1 MRAFSL
7 LGTSFGIGLAFG
19 PIACGMLIDAFG
31 WRSIFLLV
39 VGLAVV
45 AFILGARHLRESR
58 DPDAAGVDWP
68 GAATFTLALASLTYG
83 VLSAPQS
90 GWTSPFVL
98 ALLTVAALFL
108 AAFVVVERRVRRPM
122 LDLTLFRYPRFV
134 GVQLLAAA
142 PAYAFVVLLVLLP
155 IRFIG
160 IEGMTEVQ
168 AGQMMICLSGPLL
181 VLPMLAGLLA
191 RSVAPATLC
200 GIGLLI
206 AAVGL
211 VWLSQIPAGS
221 LAVVAPLLAIG
232 IGISLPWGLMDG
244 LAVSVVPKERAGMA
258 VGIFNTTRIASEG
271 VALAI
276 VSAALSDFTAAQ
288 LAARGVASNATEAAQ
303 LLVTGN
309 LGSAAT
315 KSLPQADQ
323 AMLVHA
329 YETAFETLLMV
340 LATIT
345 VVTAIVVFLG
355 LRRGPASEQE
365 TPALEACQEA

>member
-1 MRAFSL
+1 M
-7 LGTSFGIGLAFG
+7 
-19 PIACGMLIDAFG
+19 
-31 WRSIFLLV
+31 
-39 VGLAVV
+39 
-45 AFILGARHLRESR
+45 
-58 DPDAAGVDWP
+58 
-68 GAATFTLALASLTYG
+68 
-83 VLSAPQS
+83 
-90 GWTSPFVL
+90 
-98 ALLTVAALFL
+98 LLTVAVLFL
-108 AAFVVVERRVRRPM
+108 AAFVVIERRVRRPM

-191 RSVAPATLC
+191 RSVAPATIC

-211 VWLSQIPAGS
+211 VWLSQVPADG
-221 LAVVAPLLAIG
+221 AVVIAPLLTIG

-276 VSAALSDFTAAQ
+276 VSAALSGFTATR
-288 LAARGVASNATEAAQ
+288 LAARGVTLNATEAAQ

-309 LGSAAT
+309 LGAAM
-315 KSLPQADQ
+315 KSLPQTDN

-329 YETAFETLLMV
+329 YETAFDTLLMV

-345 VVTAIVVFLG
+345 VLTAIVVFLG
-355 LRRGPASEQE
+355 LRRGPASEHE
-365 TPALEACQEA
+365 TPALEACQEAKA

>member
-1 MRAFSL
+1 M
-7 LGTSFGIGLAFG
+7 
-19 PIACGMLIDAFG
+19 
-31 WRSIFLLV
+31 
-39 VGLAVV
+39 
-45 AFILGARHLRESR
+45 
-58 DPDAAGVDWP
+58 
-68 GAATFTLALASLTYG
+68 
-83 VLSAPQS
+83 LSAPRS
-90 GWTSPFVL
+90 GWTNPFVMMLL
-98 ALLTVAALFL
+98 AAAMLFLTV
-108 AAFVVVERRVRRPM
+108 FVVVERRVRRPM

-168 AGQMMICLSGPLL
+168 AGQLMICLSGPLL

-191 RSVAPATLC
+191 RSVAPAMIC

-206 AAVGL
+206 AAAGL
-211 VWLSQIPAGS
+211 VWLSQVPADS
-221 LAVVAPLLAIG
+221 AAVIAPLLTIG
-232 IGISLPWGLMDG
+232 FGISLPWGLMDG

-276 VSAALSDFTAAQ
+276 VSAALSGFTAAQ
-288 LAARGVASNATEAAQ
+288 LTARGVASSTTEAAQ

-309 LGSAAT
+309 PGAAT
-315 KSLPQADQ
+315 KSLPQADH

-329 YETAFETLLMV
+329 YETAFDTLLIV

-345 VVTAIVVFLG
+345 IVTAIVVFLG
-355 LRRGPASEQE
+355 LRRGPAAERE

>member
-1 MRAFSL
+1 M
-7 LGTSFGIGLAFG
+7 
-19 PIACGMLIDAFG
+19 
-31 WRSIFLLV
+31 
-39 VGLAVV
+39 
-45 AFILGARHLRESR
+45 
-58 DPDAAGVDWP
+58 
-68 GAATFTLALASLTYG
+68 
-83 VLSAPQS
+83 
-90 GWTSPFVL
+90 
-98 ALLTVAALFL
+98 
-108 AAFVVVERRVRRPM
+108 
-122 LDLTLFRYPRFV
+122 
-134 GVQLLAAA
+134 
-142 PAYAFVVLLVLLP
+142 LLVLLP